1 METSI
6 IKIGNDIKSYRL
18 EAGLTQEELSS
29 LCGVERSQ
37 LSRIEAGK
45 AAGVTFLT
53 VKKILNALGREI
65 EVVKSSDVYVNSIHD
80 YINSNKTK

>member
-45 AAGVTFLT
+45 ATGVTFLT
-53 VKKILNALGREI
+53 IKKILNALGREI
-65 EVVKSSDVYVNSIHD
+65 EVVKSSDVYVDSIKD
-80 YINSNKTK
+80 YIKTNKIK

>member
-1 METSI
+1 METSV

-18 EAGLTQEELSS
+18 EACLTQEELSS

-45 AAGVTFLT
+45 ATGVTFLT
-53 VKKILNALGREI
+53 IKKILNALGRDI
-65 EVVKSSDVYVNSIHD
+65 NIVKTDSE
-80 YINSNKTK
+80 YIKNISEYMKTNLK

>member
-1 METSI
+1 METSV

-45 AAGVTFLT
+45 AVGVTFLT
-53 VKKILNALGREI
+53 IKKILNALGRDI
-65 EVVKSSDVYVNSIHD
+65 NIVKTDSE
-80 YINSNKTK
+80 YIKNINEYMKTNLK

>member
-1 METSI
+1 METSV

-45 AAGVTFLT
+45 AVGVTFLT
-53 VKKILNALGREI
+53 IKKILNALGRDI
-65 EVVKSSDVYVNSIHD
+65 NIVKTDSE
-80 YINSNKTK
+80 YIKNINEYMNTNLK